1 MENIGYDRA
10 EMMNKSLYEQ
20 ALYVSLT
27 DEEREQL
34 EKSREKATKSQ
45 NIFDAVNNMSQNW
58 GGGTSDFTYNGMG
71 QFSRRGLSWQIQKQD
86 SIMRDIPYFEK
97 ASSWK
102 ATMALRNGID
112 LNSKEDTTDDLL
124 EIQNDLITQ
133 FSELHSGIRLG
144 DFYGGSGLIMY
155 VKGVETFADYAKP
168 LNVNKIKKG
177 EFLGLKPLSRLYQI
191 HPDLSSDLVVKV
203 GEEYGIYDA
212 NEIGQPLYYMVNLS
226 GDSEAKQ
233 KYFKVHRSRLLIYN
247 SMELSWVEKRIEM
260 YFGPSLLERSYSDFA
275 RYESMLSQINK
286 LAQRSNIPILN
297 VQNLPQASLNGQ
309 RFAEFV
315 TARIKG
321 INFSASSGNMIVLGD
336 IEKEQFKF
344 ESANFAELTE
354 ILKHYRQN
362 LSASLEAPTG
372 VLFNDNSEDDLEK
385 YLTKIREIQ
394 ERVLRKWFRKLI
406 PLLYKSRFGK
416 QLKDFTFKFKSLEN
430 PTEKEKADKLKTVV
444 ETLDILYNSNVID
457 VDSYQRMF
465 KASQDNVTDIP
476 NEMSKE
482 YLEFVKQESQNGKPL
497 NKMRMDIELATVLN
511 HNQGDGESSGQS
523 NKVESALKGTQE
535 GGNQKKTKKPTVKVP
550 IVNKKE

>member
-155 VKGVETFADYAKP
+155 VKGVETFDDYAKP

-203 GEEYGIYDA
+203 GEEHGIYDA

-336 IEKEQFKF
+336 AEKEQFKF
-344 ESANFAELTE
+344 ESANFSELTD
-354 ILKHYRQN
+354 ILKHYREN

-476 NEMSKE
+476 NEISKE

>member
-1 MENIGYDRA
+1 MANTGHDRA
-10 EMMNKSLYEQ
+10 EMMNRSLYEE
-20 ALYVSLT
+20 ALYVSLS

-34 EKSREKATKSQ
+34 EKSKERATKSQ
-45 NIFDAVNNMSQNW
+45 TLFDAVNNPLQNW
-58 GGGTSDFTYNGMG
+58 GGGTNDFTYNGLS
-71 QFSRRGLSWQIQKQD
+71 QFSRRGISWQIQKQD

-102 ATMALRNGID
+102 MTMALKNGID
-112 LNSKEDTTDDLL
+112 LNSKEDSTDDLL
-124 EIQNDLITQ
+124 DVQNDLHSL
-133 FSELHSGIRLG
+133 FGELHTTGRLG
-144 DFYGGSGLIMY
+144 DFYGGSGAIIY
-155 VKGVETFADYAKP
+155 VKGVEKESDYAKP
-168 LNVNKIKKG
+168 LNINKIKKG

-191 HPDLSSDLVVKV
+191 HPDLSSDLVTKV
-203 GEEYGIYDA
+203 GDDIGIYDA
-212 NEIGQPLYYMVNLS
+212 SEIGQPMYYRVNLS
-226 GDSEAKQ
+226 GDTEATQ
-233 KYFKVHRSRLLIYN
+233 KYFRVHRSRLLIYN

-321 INFSASSGNMIVLGD
+321 INFSASSGNMILLGD
-336 IEKEQFKF
+336 VEKEQFKF

-354 ILKHYRQN
+354 ILKHYREN

-372 VLFNDNSEDDLEK
+372 VLFNDNSEENEEK

-394 ERVLRKWFRKLI
+394 ERIVRKWYRKLI

-430 PTEKEKADKLKTVV
+430 PTEKEKAEKLKTVV

-465 KASQDNVTDIP
+465 KASQDNVSDIP
-476 NEMSKE
+476 NEISKE
-482 YLEFVKQESQNGKPL
+482 YLEFVKAESESGNPL
-497 NKMRMDIELATVLN
+497 NKMRLDIELATVLN
-511 HNQGDGESSGQS
+511 HNNGDGEGSGQS
-523 NKVESALKGTQE
+523 NKVESAQKGAQE
-535 GGNQKKTKKPTVKVP
+535 GGDPKKTKKPTVKVP